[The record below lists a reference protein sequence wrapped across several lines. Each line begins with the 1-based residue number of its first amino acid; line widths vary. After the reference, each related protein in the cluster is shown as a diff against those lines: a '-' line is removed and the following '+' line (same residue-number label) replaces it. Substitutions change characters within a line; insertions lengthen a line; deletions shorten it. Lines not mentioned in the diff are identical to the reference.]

1 MGDCANINE
10 CSPHG
15 EESEARHNCDSN
27 AMCTDTTGSF
37 NCQCVTGYSGDG
49 VQCTGSHNMNKTHL
63 NILTYQ
69 DFPPSQK

>member
-10 CSPHG
+10 CSPQG

-27 AMCTDTTGSF
+27 AMCTDTTGSL

-49 VQCTGSHNMNKTHL
+49 VQCTGSHNIDNTH
-63 NILTYQ
+63 
-69 DFPPSQK
+69 